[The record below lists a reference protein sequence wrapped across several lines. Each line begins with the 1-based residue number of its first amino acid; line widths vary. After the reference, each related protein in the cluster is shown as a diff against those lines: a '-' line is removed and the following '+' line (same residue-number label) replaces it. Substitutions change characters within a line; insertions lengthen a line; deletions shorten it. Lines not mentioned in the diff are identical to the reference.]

1 MTYFVLGRRLMQ
13 INKIELKNIS
23 HYARGSEETPCYNAT
38 VYINGKRAIEVSNDG
53 HGGMDRQDTYPNIEE
68 RCLVQ
73 QANEWCIKTYG
84 IKTHKYMSN
93 GEEKSFDI
101 EMDLEHFCHDELYK
115 WLDSKLLKKDMSKK
129 YLFVENKELFAY
141 PRKNKDE
148 DVTFKTFFY
157 KNHPSAKC
165 LNFMSFDDALTL
177 YKESA

>member
-1 MTYFVLGRRLMQ
+1 MQ

-38 VYINGKRAIEVSNDG
+38 VYINGKKTIEVGNDG
-53 HGGMDRQDTYPNIEE
+53 HGGCDRQHGIGEYNYNHIEE
-68 RCLVQ
+68 V
-73 QANEWCIKTYG
+73 NKWCIKTFGKKSFNYHSG
-84 IKTHKYMSN
+84 N
-93 GEEKSFDI
+93 EEKECTYDF
-101 EMDLEHFCHDELYK
+101 DLEQFCHDELYK